1 MKSNFAIGKFQYRP
15 AGASAQKSHLLIAF
29 FYFAASLPI
38 ELWSVLVVIVSGKVK
53 IILIVDDDEDFCTL
67 CRKELRYEGYITRS
81 VSSGPEALRFVDREP
96 QVELIILD
104 VKMHPLD
111 GFEVLNRIRKRRVYI
126 PVILYSAYPEYR
138 RNITAGFSEACLE
151 KSSDLRQLK
160 QEVKKFLIRERPMT

>member
-1 MKSNFAIGKFQYRP
+1 MKPDFSFGKVGYHP
-15 AGASAQKSHLLIAF
+15 AGTSAQTSHLLKAIF
-29 FYFAASLPI
+29 HSVASLPI
-38 ELWSVLVVIVSGKVK
+38 ELWSALVVIVSGKVK

-67 CRKELRYEGYITRS
+67 CRKELRYEGYATRS
-81 VSSGPEALRFVDREP
+81 VSSGPEALSLVDREP

-126 PVILYSAYPEYR
+126 PVILCSAYPEYKR
-138 RNITAGFSEACLE
+138 SITAGFSEACLL

-160 QEVKKFLIRERPMT
+160 QEVKKFLIRERPMI